1 MSELHRLL
9 QRQVARCRR
18 KDGELD
24 VDRLLS
30 LISESYT
37 ESDDDRQRT
46 DHALRMLVEDLNHQA
61 EHDSL
66 TGLANRTRF
75 TDALTGALKTI
86 DETGA
91 VAVMFLDLDRFKEV
105 NDTIGHHAGDE
116 LLRHV
121 ARRLSECVGGQ
132 GTCARLG
139 GDEFAVILDNV
150 TGRLEAAEIGG
161 EIVRVISKPYDLE
174 DGRVCI
180 GTSVGIAIAPE
191 HGRGVSDLLRRADM
205 ALYRAKDCRRGAVC
219 FFEPEMDA
227 ALVERKAIELRL
239 RTAIAREEFELY
251 YQPVVNAE
259 SLQPIGY
266 EALIRWNDPERGMIS
281 PAEFIPIAETAGF
294 INQIGEWVIR
304 TACRQASQFPPE
316 ACIAINVSP
325 IQLRSDTLIPA
336 VEAALKDTGLDPN
349 RLEVEITETA
359 LLQEDERTMS
369 ALERLRALG
378 IRLALDDF
386 GTGHTSL
393 SYLQKFHFDKIKID
407 RSFCSSINSNPV
419 NAALVRAVA
428 KLGRDL
434 GIDVV
439 AEGVETAQE
448 SRALAAEGCGFL
460 QGFHHGHPATPSRLA
475 QQDELAIRQAHEAL
489 ARLKAIKKASVALQ
503 IERKAS

>member
-139 GDEFAVILDNV
+139 GDEFAVIMSNLRD
-150 TGRLEAAEIGG
+150 GPLAAECAKRIVEALSVTFDLDGNEAVIGA
-161 EIVRVISKPYDLE
+161 
-174 DGRVCI
+174 
-180 GTSVGIAIAPE
+180 SVGIALSNPAEEDDPE
-191 HGRGVSDLLRRADM
+191 TLLRCADL
-205 ALYRAKDCRRGAVC
+205 ALYRAKTEGRGAFR
-219 FFEPEMDA
+219 FFAEEMNVRLQA
-227 ALVERKAIELRL
+227 RKLLERQLRHAMIEGQ
-239 RTAIAREEFELY
+239 FEL
-251 YQPVVNAE
+251 
-259 SLQPIGY
+259 
-266 EALIRWNDPERGMIS
+266 
-281 PAEFIPIAETAGF
+281 
-294 INQIGEWVIR
+294 
-304 TACRQASQFPPE
+304 
-316 ACIAINVSP
+316 
-325 IQLRSDTLIPA
+325 
-336 VEAALKDTGLDPN
+336 
-349 RLEVEITETA
+349 
-359 LLQEDERTMS
+359 
-369 ALERLRALG
+369 
-378 IRLALDDF
+378 
-386 GTGHTSL
+386 
-393 SYLQKFHFDKIKID
+393 
-407 RSFCSSINSNPV
+407 
-419 NAALVRAVA
+419 
-428 KLGRDL
+428 
-434 GIDVV
+434 
-439 AEGVETAQE
+439 
-448 SRALAAEGCGFL
+448 
-460 QGFHHGHPATPSRLA
+460 
-475 QQDELAIRQAHEAL
+475 
-489 ARLKAIKKASVALQ
+489 
-503 IERKAS
+503 